1 MTTRTVAGL
10 YVSYNVAVQSV
21 RDLETAYIPDADTGL
36 AVHRSGAHDRPV
48 DSAHGVTA
56 GPEAG
61 ASADAAIGGGV
72 GTKAVASRLRGQ
84 PTPLCALHGHSD
96 VRGERIYHDLASGGC
111 ILLEPARSG
120 RGPRT

>member
-1 MTTRTVAGL
+1 MTTGTVAGL

-61 ASADAAIGGGV
+61 ASADAD
-72 GTKAVASRLRGQ
+72 RGRSWHQ
-84 PTPLCALHGHSD
+84 
-96 VRGERIYHDLASGGC
+96 SGGHPPTRPTDAIMRVAWSLRC
-111 ILLEPARSG
+111 SRRAHLS
-120 RGPRT
+120 